1 MVGRWGVGTSSPC
14 HGSYPD
20 QGSYQGSYQVCSYQ
34 AHAIRVAIGVAI
46 GVAIRVAIR
55 VAATRHSYQGRYQ
68 DSYQGS
74 NQGGYQGG
82 YLTSSPALPLSSTTI
97 SSISIPS
104 SAAVVRAEWERARGE
119 ELRLRGLVPVLR
131 ARGEE
136 LRQRGLVPVLRACCC
151 CLRCGSEIRGGPLP
165 WVLWLRDP
173 RRPLAR
179 GGPLPWHSNAHSS

>member
-1 MVGRWGVGTSSPC
+1 MSAAILHQDQTRPECGLWSVGREWARPVP
-14 HGSYPD
+14 
-20 QGSYQGSYQVCSYQ
+20 VMV
-34 AHAIRVAIGVAI
+34 AILIRVAII
-46 GVAIRVAIR
+46 VAIR

-82 YLTSSPALPLSSTTI
+82 YLTSSPALPPSSTTI
-97 SSISIPS
+97 SSISIPT

-136 LRQRGLVPVLRACCC
+136 LRLRGLVLVLRARGEELRWRGLVPVLRACCC
-151 CLRCGSEIRGGPLP
+151 FLRCGSEI
-165 WVLWLRDP
+165 
-173 RRPLAR
+173 
-179 GGPLPWHSNAHSS
+179 

>member
-55 VAATRHSYQGRYQ
+55 VAATRHSYQG
-68 DSYQGS
+68 SYQGS

>member
-1 MVGRWGVGTSSPC
+1 MWVVVGRWGVGTSSPC

-55 VAATRHSYQGRYQ
+55 VAATRHSYQG
-68 DSYQGS
+68 SYQGS

-136 LRQRGLVPVLRACCC
+136 LRLRGLVPVLRACNC

-165 WVLWLRDP
+165 WVLWLRDL